1 IGHEMALLSH
11 GEHGRIVGNDG
22 AKKRLHSLVRFAGAW
37 FACGSV
43 VLFALL
49 CVLGILFF
57 SYFGKHQVAPGEF
70 SAVITAWVLVA
81 FGVS

>member
-1 IGHEMALLSH
+1 YYTFNSLIYMQVFIEMGLGIALVQLIGHEMALLSH

-57 SYFGKHQVAPGEF
+57 SY
-70 SAVITAWVLVA
+70 
-81 FGVS
+81 